1 MTLYRWFRKS
11 AAISQTSAKGAL
23 LFLLVVTTAA
33 ARAEAVN
40 SGACDARGVADVMIV
55 FDRSGSM
62 GNGIEQLGT
71 PPAGVPTRLRGT
83 QIGTGSLLSTL
94 AAADRAGLVS
104 YSTTVSFDSGLT
116 FDKVALANKVFALVR
131 DDDTFAAPAIRA
143 ATRELLSN
151 GRPGVRK
158 IILHLSDGFSFG
170 DPIVAAAEAKAAGI
184 EFFAMAIGNDPRPR
198 QAQGRDILAAQAS
211 DAAHYIY
218 APTEPGLYEAFDL
231 FGEVIRTRQLTAK
244 ASSSTVTG
252 TGLLAVLNLP
262 LLVNPVAYAYDESV
276 VPPLASPGGVSQRVT
291 VPVQTGLINVNL
303 GAIRNAATGTQ
314 TPGVG
319 TATGSSL
326 LTGVN
331 VGLIGRAAVAAQV
344 IGTEASVSY
353 NAGAY
358 TSSAK
363 LTTADAR
370 VLGIPVAAN
379 VAPNTAIAVPGVLSV
394 VLNAQ
399 PPAVVT
405 ADSIKRSVAFAVISS
420 PLLGSL
426 TLSKST
432 AELGC
437 R

>member
-1 MTLYRWFRKS
+1 MAFQSWIRKPAALTRSVALFAVVVASS
-11 AAISQTSAKGAL
+11 ASH
-23 LFLLVVTTAA
+23 AA
-33 ARAEAVN
+33 PAN

-62 GNGIEQLGT
+62 GNGIEKLGA
-71 PPAGVPTRLRGT
+71 PPAGTPTRLRGT
-83 QIGTGSLLSTL
+83 QVGTGSLLSSL

-116 FDKVALANKVFALVR
+116 LDKVALAAKVFALVT
-131 DDDTFAAPAIRA
+131 DDDTYAAPAIRA
-143 ATRELLSN
+143 ATQELLSN
-151 GRPGVRK
+151 GRPGARK

-184 EFFAMAIGNDPRPR
+184 EFFALAIGNDPRPR

-218 APTEPGLYEAFDL
+218 APTEAGLYDAFDL
-231 FGEVIRTRQLTAK
+231 FGDVIRTKQLTAK
-244 ASSSTVTG
+244 SSSTTVTG
-252 TGLLAVLNLP
+252 TGLLAILNLP
-262 LLVNPVAYAYDESV
+262 LLVNPVAYSYDESV
-276 VPPLASPGGVSQRVT
+276 DPPLVSAGGVSQRVT
-291 VPVQTGLINVNL
+291 LPVQTGLINVNL
-303 GAIRNAATGTQ
+303 GVIRNAATGVQ
-314 TPGVG
+314 TPG
-319 TATGSSL
+319 TAKVTGSSL

-331 VGLIGRAAVAAQV
+331 VGLLGRPAIAAQV
-344 IGTEASVSY
+344 IGTEATASY

-358 TSSAK
+358 SSTAT
-363 LTTADAR
+363 LTTVNANA
-370 VLGIPVAAN
+370 LGIPVAAN

-432 AELGC
+432 AELSC

>member
-1 MTLYRWFRKS
+1 MALHPWFRKS
-11 AAISQTSAKGAL
+11 AVLSRAAL
-23 LFLLVVTTAA
+23 LFAAVVASSPVHA
-33 ARAEAVN
+33 VPVN

-62 GNGIEQLGT
+62 GNGIERLGT
-71 PPAGVPTRLRGT
+71 PPAGTPTRMRGT
-83 QIGTGSLLSTL
+83 QVGTGSLLSTL

-116 FDKVALANKVFALVR
+116 YDKVALAAKVFALVR
-131 DDDTFAAPAIRA
+131 DDDTYAAPAIRA

-151 GRPGVRK
+151 GRPGARK

-211 DAAHYIY
+211 DAAHYLY
-218 APTEPGLYEAFDL
+218 APTEPALYAAFDL
-231 FGEVIRTRQLTAK
+231 FGDVIRTKQLTAK
-244 ASSSTVTG
+244 SSSSTVTG

-262 LLVNPVAYAYDESV
+262 LLVNPVAYAYDDGID
-276 VPPLASPGGVSQRVT
+276 PPLVSAGGVSQRIT
-291 VPVQTGLINVNL
+291 LPVQTGLASVNL
-303 GAIRNAATGTQ
+303 GVIRNAATGSQ

-331 VGLIGRAAVAAQV
+331 VSLVGQPAVLAEV
-344 IGTEASVSY
+344 IGTEAGV
-353 NAGAY
+353 AY
-358 TSSAK
+358 SGGTYSSSAK
-363 LTTADAR
+363 LTTVNAK
-370 VLGIPVAAN
+370 VLGLPVAAN

-394 VLNAQ
+394 LLNAQ

-405 ADSIKRSVAFAVISS
+405 DHSIKRSVAFAVISS

-432 AELGC
+432 AELSC